1 MNAALTLRKRLQ
13 QPEIVVIPGGGSP
26 IELRQIEAAGFD
38 AGYVSG
44 YATAAARYGEP
55 DIGLIAY
62 ADIENAVHAIRRVT
76 TLPLIVDCDTG
87 YGDVANVV
95 RTVRGMELLGV
106 AAIQIEDQA
115 LPKRCGHMDNKIV
128 ESREVAVR
136 KIRAAVAARTNP
148 ETLIVARTDARGP
161 MGMQEAL
168 DRCHLFK
175 QAGADILFV
184 DGPQSI
190 EELELIGKE
199 LPGPLLANMSET
211 GLTPLRSA
219 KELQQMGFAIALFP
233 SSTVRLTIKAVD
245 DFLTDLKKTGDSR
258 NWVDKM
264 ASLEQT
270 NNALG
275 LNKIRAF
282 EQELLSKDNK

>member
-1 MNAALTLRKRLQ
+1 MSPASVLRQRLDQ
-13 QPEIVVIPGGGSP
+13 SEIIVIPGGGSP
-26 IELRQIEAAGFD
+26 IELRQIQEAGFD

-44 YATAAARYGEP
+44 YATAAARFGEP

-62 ADIENAVHAIRRVT
+62 ADIAEAVLAIRRVT
-76 TLPLIVDCDTG
+76 TIPLIVDCDTG
-87 YGDVANVV
+87 YGDIANVV

-115 LPKRCGHMDNKIV
+115 WPKRCGHMDNKIV

-136 KIRAAVAARTNP
+136 KIKAAVAARTNP
-148 ETLIVARTDARGP
+148 DTVIVARTDARGP
-161 MGMQEAL
+161 LGMQEAL
-168 DRCHLFK
+168 ERCQLFK
-175 QAGADILFV
+175 QAGADVLFV
-184 DGPQSI
+184 DGPQSLD
-190 EELELIGKE
+190 ELEVIGRE

-219 KELQQMGFAIALFP
+219 RELQDMGYAIALFP
-233 SSTVRLTIKAVD
+233 SSTVRLTIKVVR
-245 DFLTDLKKTGDSR
+245 DFLTDLKQTGDSR
-258 NWVDKM
+258 SWVDRM

-275 LNKIRAF
+275 LGEIRAF
-282 EQELLSKDNK
+282 EKKLLAEE

>member
-1 MNAALTLRKRLQ
+1 MNLALTLRKRLQ
-13 QPEIVVIPGGGSP
+13 QAEIMVIPGGGSP
-26 IELRQIEAAGFD
+26 LELRQIEAAGFE

-62 ADIENAVHAIRRVT
+62 ADIENAVHAMRRVT
-76 TLPLIVDCDTG
+76 SFPLIVDCDTG

-115 LPKRCGHMDNKIV
+115 WPKRCGHMDNKIV

-136 KIRAAVAARTNP
+136 KIKAAVAARKNS

-161 MGMQEAL
+161 LGMQEAL
-168 DRCHLFK
+168 DRCLLFK

-184 DGPQSI
+184 DGPQSL
-190 EELELIGKE
+190 EELELIGRE

-219 KELQQMGFAIALFP
+219 QELQQMGFAIALFP
-233 SSTVRLTIKAVD
+233 SSTVRLTIKVVD
-245 DFLTDLKKTGDSR
+245 DFLHDLKNSGDSR
-258 NWVDKM
+258 NWVDRM

-275 LNKIRAF
+275 LGQIRSF
-282 EQELLSKDNK
+282 EQDLLSKGS